1 MECISTYYQPEVK
14 GYWRASIISRNNNN
28 KQQQISLPKA
38 FVRGDVFLSSLH
50 RLQMENAP
58 PA

>member
-1 MECISTYYQPEVK
+1 MYYQPEVK

-50 RLQMENAP
+50 HLQMENAP